1 MANILQVTPP
11 GINTDN
17 RVIGNGQELGKQ
29 AESQGIH
36 NPADPSRV
44 MRADGQE
51 EGKTQTATD
60 ESSAGIISY
69 ESNYRAFLRGLSDSR
84 EAQGLL
90 KQMLLRFFGPAVQEM
105 GDGGLELTS
114 LLTME
119 NREALVQFMKE
130 QTASEALFSGPFFDN
145 LRQFLSMNQMPAAQD
160 AASAFLK
167 AYTNYS
173 AGPHLLRQLKTLGN
187 DIGHMLLR
195 QFQGE
200 WRELLS
206 SMDWAAPKGEIQANT
221 QTLNGRLIPFLA
233 SYVSRTHDY
242 GSVRSGIM
250 LFIMHAV
257 NYENGGAKQLDDA
270 LCRLAALMRQSGI
283 PIKEED
289 VLLKELTERAEV
301 SEDTGPGRLADG
313 LAKLLAKGG
322 QGVENVG
329 QSQELLR
336 GLLLNESV
344 YMPLLHLILPFR
356 IGKKEVVSE
365 LWIDPDAE
373 KEPKEEGRRIKLFL
387 KFDIQSLGSFELVM
401 SLRDRQA
408 DIRLFV
414 PQKLSDRQTDIMGE
428 METILKENGFR
439 PHQVRI
445 EKKKGEMRVE
455 EIFPEIRKKER
466 TVNVRI

>member
-1 MANILQVTPP
+1 
-11 GINTDN
+11 
-17 RVIGNGQELGKQ
+17 
-29 AESQGIH
+29 
-36 NPADPSRV
+36 
-44 MRADGQE
+44 
-51 EGKTQTATD
+51 
-60 ESSAGIISY
+60 
-69 ESNYRAFLRGLSDSR
+69 
-84 EAQGLL
+84 
-90 KQMLLRFFGPAVQEM
+90 
-105 GDGGLELTS
+105 
-114 LLTME
+114 
-119 NREALVQFMKE
+119 
-130 QTASEALFSGPFFDN
+130 
-145 LRQFLSMNQMPAAQD
+145 
-160 AASAFLK
+160 
-167 AYTNYS
+167 
-173 AGPHLLRQLKTLGN
+173 
-187 DIGHMLLR
+187 
-195 QFQGE
+195 
-200 WRELLS
+200 
-206 SMDWAAPKGEIQANT
+206 
-221 QTLNGRLIPFLA
+221 
-233 SYVSRTHDY
+233 
-242 GSVRSGIM
+242 
-250 LFIMHAV
+250 
-257 NYENGGAKQLDDA
+257 
-270 LCRLAALMRQSGI
+270 MRQSGI

-322 QGVENVG
+322 QGVENAG